1 MFQEVE
7 LDSDQCSLT
16 VISTQTR
23 ALQAL
28 AALLPAV
35 DRELQ
40 DVECVITSSRQ
51 PTDAQE
57 KMLCTKLG
65 HLINTLHELVET
77 ALSQSAQLEA
87 LLKHLTRLYNLLSR
101 LVKLVRHLTRLYNL
115 LSRLVKLVRHLT
127 RLYNLLPKLVILV
140 HACQVSRLFSRLT
153 KTRRQLCFRTC
164 RSTRQPTAA

>member
-115 LSRLVKLVRHLT
+115 L
-127 RLYNLLPKLVILV
+127 PKLVTLV